1 MDLEQIVN
9 QYQPDAAV
17 RQLLIDTKIVLLVG
31 ISGAGKDTVKHQ
43 LLESPEFSDIVSYTT
58 RQPRQ
63 NSGVWERDGVD
74 YQFINQAQA
83 ETMLKLHQFVE
94 AKFVHGT
101 IYGTGIAQI
110 QAIHNAGNVAVT
122 DIDVQG
128 VDEYKTL
135 APGVVAIFLLPP
147 SFEEWRRRL
156 ALRYAT
162 PEEFEHE
169 WPKRFQS
176 AIKELTRA
184 LEVPYYHFVMN
195 DQLGETV
202 RIVREIALKPD
213 VYNRKDDEARLSA
226 RDLLEQLKAE

>member
-1 MDLEQIVN
+1 MDLEQIVS
-9 QYQPDAAV
+9 QYQPDSAV
-17 RQLLIDTKIVLLVG
+17 RQLLVDTKIVLLVG

-43 LLESPEFSDIVSYTT
+43 LLQSADFSDIVSYTT

-63 NSGVWERDGVD
+63 NSGVWERDAVD
-74 YQFINQAQA
+74 YYFISQNQAQSML
-83 ETMLKLHQFVE
+83 ETHQFVE
-94 AKFVHGT
+94 AKLVHGT
-101 IYGTGIAQI
+101 IYGTGVAQI
-110 QAIHNAGNVAVT
+110 QVIHDAGNIAIT

-162 PEEFEHE
+162 PEEFEQE
-169 WPKRFQS
+169 WPKRFNS
-176 AIKELTRA
+176 AISELTRA

-195 DQLGETV
+195 DRLDETV